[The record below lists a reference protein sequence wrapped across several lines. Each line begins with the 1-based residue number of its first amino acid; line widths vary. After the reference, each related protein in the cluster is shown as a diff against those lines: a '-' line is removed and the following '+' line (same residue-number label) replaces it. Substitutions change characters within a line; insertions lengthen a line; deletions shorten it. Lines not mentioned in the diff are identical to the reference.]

1 MKTSA
6 IILMAG
12 SGTRMKM
19 NEMKCFLKL
28 KDKMVFQYSLNTF
41 YPLVD
46 EIILVIRKEDEILIK
61 PYLDNKIKYV
71 FGGKERQDSV
81 YHALKIC
88 NGDYIL
94 IHDAARPL
102 ISKDVINEILEK
114 KKDNEAILT
123 YLPSKNSIRIKDN
136 DKLINVKRDNVL
148 EVTTPLC
155 APLNILLDS
164 YNKAYDDNLLFTDD
178 IAVIEN
184 YHKDIKINLI
194 RSNDEDIKLTTKM
207 DYYLLNL
214 LLEMK

>member
-1 MKTSA
+1 MITA

-28 KDKMVFQYSLNTF
+28 KDKMVFEYSLNTF

-81 YHALKIC
+81 YNALKVC
-88 NGDYIL
+88 NGDYVL

-102 ISKDVINEILEK
+102 ISKDVIKEILDK
-114 KKDNEAILT
+114 KNNKEDILT
-123 YLPSKNSIRIKDN
+123 YLPSKDSIRIKDN
-136 DKLINVKRDNVL
+136 DKLINIKRDNVIN
-148 EVTTPLC
+148 VTTPLC
-155 APLNILLDS
+155 SSKDILLDS
-164 YNKAYDDNLLFTDD
+164 YNKAINDNKLFTDD
-178 IAVIEN
+178 IALIEA
-184 YHKDIKINLI
+184 YHNDIKINLI
-194 RSNDEDIKLTTKM
+194 KSNDEDIKLTTKI

>member
-1 MKTSA
+1 MKTTA

-61 PYLDNKIKYV
+61 PYLDDKIKYA

-81 YHALKIC
+81 YNALKLC
-88 NGDYIL
+88 SNDYVL

-102 ISKDVINEILEK
+102 ISKNVINEILLNK
-114 KKDNEAILT
+114 NNNEVILT
-123 YLPSKNSIRIKDN
+123 YLPSKNSIRIKEDN
-136 DKLINVKRDNVL
+136 KLININRDNVL
-148 EVTTPLC
+148 NVTTPLC

-164 YNKAYDDNLLFTDD
+164 YNRAINDNLLFTDD

-194 RSNDEDIKLTTKM
+194 RANDEDIKLTTKM
-207 DYYLLNL
+207 DYYLLNM
-214 LLEMK
+214 LLEIK

>member
-1 MKTSA
+1 MITA

-28 KDKMVFQYSLNTF
+28 KDKMVFEYSLNTF

-81 YHALKIC
+81 YNALKVC
-88 NGDYIL
+88 NGDYVL

-102 ISKDVINEILEK
+102 ISKDVIKEILDK
-114 KKDNEAILT
+114 KNNKEAILT
-123 YLPSKNSIRIKDN
+123 YLPSKDSIRIKDN
-136 DKLINVKRDNVL
+136 DKLINIKRDNVIN
-148 EVTTPLC
+148 VTTPLC
-155 APLNILLDS
+155 SSKDILLDS
-164 YNKAYDDNLLFTDD
+164 YNKAINDNKLFTDD
-178 IAVIEN
+178 IAVLEN

-194 RSNDEDIKLTTKM
+194 KSNDEDIKLTTKM